1 MKPSYE
7 ELQTQVQALTTQR
20 DGLIDELNKTQD
32 EALDA
37 RAQRDALTAQV
48 EVFRQELQSA
58 SDWFS
63 AYWDNLNAEQRDRLK
78 QMDSVAKST
87 PAACLVQVRAD
98 AVVDA
103 IDWLSVS
110 YPHLSSPACGL
121 LTYHAER
128 IRQGGAV

>member
-32 EALDA
+32 
-37 RAQRDALTAQV
+37 